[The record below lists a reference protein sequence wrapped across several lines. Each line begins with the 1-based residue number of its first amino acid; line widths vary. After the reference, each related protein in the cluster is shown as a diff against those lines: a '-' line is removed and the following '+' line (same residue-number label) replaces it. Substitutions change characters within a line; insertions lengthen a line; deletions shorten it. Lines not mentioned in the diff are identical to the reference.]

1 LTNLQEETF
10 MKTKG
15 HFIRQGLA
23 ILLVGALIFE
33 PVSAALLPALAQA
46 QENCDSL
53 LREAEKKYNEGYFDV
68 AIELL
73 NRCLDKKNVSRQQ
86 KAEAYKL
93 LGKAYISKAVL
104 EEAKNAFLN
113 MLEQNPQATLDPSTE
128 TPDVYKVFKEVKD
141 AFEKKQV
148 EPMPP
153 AEAKKG
159 SGKKWLWIGGGGAA
173 VALAA
178 ILIFSGDGDG
188 DDEGSLPGPEGR
200 PPR

>member
-1 LTNLQEETF
+1 
-10 MKTKG
+10 MKTKR

-23 ILLVGALIFE
+23 TLLVCALIFE
-33 PVSAALLPALAQA
+33 PVSATRLPAPAQT
-46 QENCDSL
+46 QENCDTL

-73 NRCLDKKNVSRQQ
+73 NRCVGKKNVPRPQ

-93 LGKAYISKAVL
+93 LGKAYISKGIL

-113 MLEQNPQATLDPSTE
+113 MLEQNPQATIDPSTE
-128 TPDVYKVFKEVKD
+128 RPDVYKVFDEVKV
-141 AFEKKQV
+141 AFEEKQAK
-148 EPMPP
+148 PGPP
-153 AEAKKG
+153 SEAKKG
-159 SGKKWLWIGGGGAA
+159 GSKKWLWIGGGGAA

-178 ILIFSGDGDG
+178 ILIFSGGDG
-188 DDEGSLPGPEGR
+188 VDEGSLPGPEGR

>member
-1 LTNLQEETF
+1 
-10 MKTKG
+10 MRTKG
-15 HFIRQGLA
+15 HFIRQGFA
-23 ILLVGALIFE
+23 ILLVAALIFE
-33 PVSAALLPALAQA
+33 PASAALLPAWAQA
-46 QENCDSL
+46 QDNCDTL

-73 NRCLDKKNVSRQQ
+73 NRCLGKKNVSGQQ

-93 LGKAYISKAVL
+93 LGNAYYSKALL
-104 EEAKNAFLN
+104 EEAKNAILN
-113 MLEQNPQATLDPSTE
+113 LLKQNPQATCDPSTE
-128 TPDVYKVFKEVKD
+128 RPDFCKFFDEVREELLKRQ
-141 AFEKKQV
+141 AK
-148 EPMPP
+148 PSPP
-153 AEAKKG
+153 AEAKKS

-178 ILIFSGDGDG
+178 ILIFSGGDG